1 MLSFDLELD
10 GLSPEPVTKQSFSPP
25 RPAGSGQ
32 SDYCNQRRD
41 GDVHLLTPNPMN
53 DSLDRRNFLKQAG
66 AAGIGL
72 GMAGYFSPLARA
84 SVPATAV
91 PARKISANDTITAA
105 VIGTN
110 ARGLAHIDCLT
121 KLPGGQNHPHM
132 RRGQTRGRERRQGRG
147 QEARLR
153 TARLGRFSQNAG

>member
-105 VIGTN
+105 VI
-110 ARGLAHIDCLT
+110 C
-121 KLPGGQNHPHM
+121 
-132 RRGQTRGRERRQGRG
+132 RGQFVPPYASLKIERPTSSVRISVVLVASMG
-147 QEARLR
+147 Q
-153 TARLGRFSQNAG
+153 